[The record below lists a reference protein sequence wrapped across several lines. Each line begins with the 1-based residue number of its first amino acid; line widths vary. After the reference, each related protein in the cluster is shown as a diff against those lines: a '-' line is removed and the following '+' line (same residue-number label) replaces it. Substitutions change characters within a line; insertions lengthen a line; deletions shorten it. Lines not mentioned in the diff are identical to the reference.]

1 MYMQSFKRAI
11 SATAAAL
18 LLTASLVG
26 AQNEEPLLK
35 ITRPQH
41 SQQSSQKP
49 YDRIAPVAEVG
60 RDASFARIHAEH
72 SARSGEN
79 RPRRQRMRAE
89 SLSPFARSRQGATA
103 PSLLSFATGGGDI
116 SELEPNNL
124 VAQGVSLPVNI
135 LGEISV
141 DGDVDFFAFF
151 ALAGQQITVEPFAA
165 RLRRSDLVADIALF
179 DASGNL
185 LASNTGNEDED
196 PLIRYVPSSDQ
207 ILIVGIADA
216 DDFGGRSFDYL
227 LNITRGNDI
236 DEAEPNDRAA
246 QSVASVPATVF
257 GDIDGQNDVDF
268 YSFIAT
274 AGQTLIV
281 DIDAEVLGSRLDPE
295 VNLLDPQTGTEY
307 FYNDQYDGDDPR
319 YNIVLPY
326 TGRYVIGV
334 GAFNSNSSGFYRLN
348 LSLVASTGAP
358 IVTSVVRISKKL
370 IEIAGAGFTSG
381 ATVEVNGKERKT
393 TFINSG
399 TLRAKVKSRVGD
411 VVTVSNPPDDR
422 RSNPLLVQ

>member
-11 SATAAAL
+11 SATVAAL
-18 LLTASLVG
+18 LLTASFVG
-26 AQNEEPLLK
+26 AQDEEPILK
-35 ITRPQH
+35 ITRPQK
-41 SQQSSQKP
+41 SQQSSQKLKN
-49 YDRIAPVAEVG
+49 RTAPIAEVG
-60 RDASFARIHAEH
+60 RDASFARMHSEV
-72 SARSGEN
+72 SARSA
-79 RPRRQRMRAE
+79 RKRSKRQSMRAE
-89 SLSPFARSRQGATA
+89 SVSAFARSRQAATA
-103 PSLLSFATGGGDI
+103 PSLQSFATGDGDI
-116 SELEPNNL
+116 NELEPNNN

-135 LGEISV
+135 FGEISF
-141 DGDVDFFAFF
+141 DGDVDFFAF
-151 ALAGQQITVEPFAA
+151 ATLAGQQITVEPFAA

-196 PLIRYVPSSDQ
+196 PLIRYTPQSDQ
-207 ILIVGIADA
+207 VLIVGIADA
-216 DDFGGRSFDYL
+216 DDFGGSSFDYL
-227 LNITRGNDI
+227 LNITRGGDV
-236 DEAEPNDRAA
+236 DEIEPNDRAA
-246 QSVASVPATVF
+246 QGVASVPATVF
-257 GDIDGQNDVDF
+257 GDIDGQSDVDF
-268 YSFIAT
+268 YSFIGT

-319 YNIVLPY
+319 FNIVLPY

-334 GAFNSNSSGFYRLN
+334 GAFNSNSTGFYRLN
-348 LSLVASTGAP
+348 LSLVASSGAP
-358 IVTSVVRISKKL
+358 IVASVVKLSKKL
-370 IEIAGAGFTSG
+370 VEVTGAGFTSG
-381 ATVEVNGKERKT
+381 AVVEVNGKERKT